1 MFSLPSSS
9 SLLKVPIS
17 SFKKIGPGKM
27 KRAIFHF
34 SQNIPSHGNEN
45 SKSLLCW
52 LFFFFGLFFS
62 SDKGL
67 ALKVKVTET
76 IFIFNFSLFSSDT
89 DEEEMNRLAEAA
101 VSGHSIIKNGK
112 VILHQP
118 LKRGSNVL
126 CSPLVFCHLW
136 GR

>member
-1 MFSLPSSS
+1 MRM
-9 SLLKVPIS
+9 
-17 SFKKIGPGKM
+17 KIQKAYSIG
-27 KRAIFHF
+27 
-34 SQNIPSHGNEN
+34 
-45 SKSLLCW
+45 
-52 LFFFFGLFFS
+52 FFVCLFFS

-112 VILHQP
+112 VILH
-118 LKRGSNVL
+118 
-126 CSPLVFCHLW
+126 
-136 GR
+136 